1 MSKCLIAEYETNA
14 AAKVGLEVLE
24 KSGFTLDQVSVVSHA
39 DDSASEH
46 LHDLQDEPESQ
57 QSGASAPEGRNTS
70 LGMLIGGTVAAPIA
84 AGTLIGPFM
93 IAGPLVGIAIGAVV
107 GSLIKMENWGVTH
120 DVTADY
126 EQRVKSG
133 SVLVIVH
140 DVSDLTLDDAKA
152 SLKTTGPKSLEK
164 HA

>member
-1 MSKCLIAEYETNA
+1 M
-14 AAKVGLEVLE
+14 
-24 KSGFTLDQVSVVSHA
+24 VSSA
-39 DDSASEH
+39 DDSTAAH
-46 LHDLQDEPESQ
+46 LRDLEDEPEDHTTS
-57 QSGASAPEGRNTS
+57 ASAPEGRNVS

-84 AGTLIGPFM
+84 AATLIGPFI
-93 IAGPLVGIAIGAVV
+93 IAGPLVGIAIGAAV
-107 GSLIKMENWGVTH
+107 GSLIKMENWGVAH

-140 DVSDLTLDDAKA
+140 DVDDLTLDDAKA
-152 SLKTTGPKSLEK
+152 SLKTTGAKSLEK